1 MRRKTA
7 ASDRSDPQTH
17 DAGNDGHAA
26 LLALPI
32 TDPYDITTPFD
43 SVCGLTRRKGKGE
56 EIDRKI
62 ARRKLSR
69 VTAPSRYFT
78 SGKECDRLRSRKG
91 GDLQQQV
98 LSRILTAFPINSDR
112 RGLPLR
118 KP

>member
-17 DAGNDGHAA
+17 DAGSDGHAA

-69 VTAPSRYFT
+69 VIPTRNPRV
-78 SGKECDRLRSRKG
+78 
-91 GDLQQQV
+91 Q
-98 LSRILTAFPINSDR
+98 INR
-112 RGLPLR
+112 
-118 KP
+118 

>member
-1 MRRKTA
+1 MLNYSVAELRHNTRFIWFGISMRRKTA

-69 VTAPSRYFT
+69 VIPTRNPR
-78 SGKECDRLRSRKG
+78 
-91 GDLQQQV
+91 V
-98 LSRILTAFPINSDR
+98 
-112 RGLPLR
+112 
-118 KP
+118 

>member
-17 DAGNDGHAA
+17 DAGSDGHAA

-69 VTAPSRYFT
+69 VIPTETRGCKSFIEAGLLTYPV
-78 SGKECDRLRSRKG
+78 DR
-91 GDLQQQV
+91 
-98 LSRILTAFPINSDR
+98 AFPVFHQWQR
-112 RGLPLR
+112 MR
-118 KP
+118 

>member
-7 ASDRSDPQTH
+7 AADRSDPQTH
-17 DAGNDGHAA
+17 DAGSDGHAA

-62 ARRKLSR
+62 ARGCKSFIEAGLLTYP
-69 VTAPSRYFT
+69 V
-78 SGKECDRLRSRKG
+78 DR
-91 GDLQQQV
+91 
-98 LSRILTAFPINSDR
+98 AFPVFHQWQR
-112 RGLPLR
+112 MR
-118 KP
+118 